1 MPPNNNDDWV
11 SLAFLQTLLP
21 GSAWG
26 GVASA
31 LAPQLVERVRAK
43 VDRVE
48 TRQMLFELLGESF
61 VAKHFPSSPDTPL
74 LLEPP
79 FLSSTARKELHQTT
93 RKWLLD
99 TIKELVVNSRESLEQ
114 QTYSGFATKVFRDV
128 VDEHLENKELE
139 DQGAVLA
146 AAITGVCSNFPE
158 LFSKVQARFV
168 GKLLPP
174 ALRRTMWALKLSDAD
189 EVAKT
194 TAILARN
201 AKSAGAG
208 TTSSLSSLI
217 TRVTKEKFA
226 SIPALKPQNTLVMRE
241 RCVQVLNLFHVY
253 NDGYEPRMI
262 LLLFPILVT
271 FFNSATDTP
280 QAVVSHFVHFIDSC
294 MPPRDKIFEMA
305 SRVWDTLGSVDSDLQ
320 EQILRVSKDIQSVE
334 KCAFLYADPPYHFL
348 PGLSLSLCL
357 SVSFMSQDASPPR
370 PLETVLETGAS
381 PAAPTSRGSRTSLAS
396 VESRGS
402 RLVQSISNYRI
413 GKTIGKGNFAKVK
426 LARHILTNVDVA
438 IKIIDKS
445 NLKEAGL
452 AKLRREVRIM
462 KMLDHPNIVKL
473 FEVIDTEKTLYL
485 VMEYAAGGE
494 VFDYLVAH
502 GRMKEKEARAKFR
515 EILSAV
521 QYCHQLSVIHRDLK
535 AENLLLDA
543 DLHVKIADFGF
554 SNNYTPGSKL
564 DTFCGSPPYAAPELF
579 QGRCYDGPEV
589 DVWSLGVILY
599 TLVSGSLPFDGTNLK
614 ELRDRV
620 LRGKYRVPFFMSTDC
635 EQLLK
640 KFLVLSPSKRANLE
654 TVMNERWLN
663 IGYDEPLK
671 PYTATPLDI
680 QNEERLLQ
688 MEAWGFPRDAVKN
701 SLETGKY
708 DHITAAYLLL
718 MRMKKPP
725 PIESQPRLTRPAS
738 SAALTSLPLRERRRS
753 STASTS
759 SEASPQPSRRSSQPV
774 GEETRRYQRRHSSV
788 MGGRPRAP
796 TDIPPPS
803 LPEPDVRRQ
812 RTQTESDADSTAADP
827 PAPTRGLFGSIK
839 RKLSRKGS
847 SDRPNTPSKDST
859 PKPRSL
865 RFTFGMSNTSSKPAE
880 DVLTEIKRVLKLN
893 GIHFA
898 HSDPFALSCF
908 HGSINFEME
917 VCKLPRLSMNGVR
930 HKRIGGSALGYKNI
944 CTKVLNEMNL

>member
-334 KCAFLYADPPYHFL
+334 KSFL
-348 PGLSLSLCL
+348 PFPSSSTSQATLTQAAEAHILSHPLVLIRKWLGEGLVGVASHAATLFVWDHCFLLGWQNLEDFALVFLLLLREPLMKASNFAELRE
-357 SVSFMSQDASPPR
+357 VFMTAPSKLYTKDIIRAWR
-370 PLETVLETGAS
+370 HLKTGS
-381 PAAPTSRGSRTSLAS
+381 SLA
-396 VESRGS
+396 G
-402 RLVQSISNYRI
+402 ISAFN
-413 GKTIGKGNFAKVK
+413 
-426 LARHILTNVDVA
+426 
-438 IKIIDKS
+438 
-445 NLKEAGL
+445 
-452 AKLRREVRIM
+452 
-462 KMLDHPNIVKL
+462 
-473 FEVIDTEKTLYL
+473 
-485 VMEYAAGGE
+485 
-494 VFDYLVAH
+494 
-502 GRMKEKEARAKFR
+502 
-515 EILSAV
+515 
-521 QYCHQLSVIHRDLK
+521 
-535 AENLLLDA
+535 
-543 DLHVKIADFGF
+543 
-554 SNNYTPGSKL
+554 
-564 DTFCGSPPYAAPELF
+564 
-579 QGRCYDGPEV
+579 
-589 DVWSLGVILY
+589 
-599 TLVSGSLPFDGTNLK
+599 
-614 ELRDRV
+614 
-620 LRGKYRVPFFMSTDC
+620 
-635 EQLLK
+635 
-640 KFLVLSPSKRANLE
+640 
-654 TVMNERWLN
+654 
-663 IGYDEPLK
+663 
-671 PYTATPLDI
+671 
-680 QNEERLLQ
+680 
-688 MEAWGFPRDAVKN
+688 
-701 SLETGKY
+701 
-708 DHITAAYLLL
+708 
-718 MRMKKPP
+718 
-725 PIESQPRLTRPAS
+725 
-738 SAALTSLPLRERRRS
+738 
-753 STASTS
+753 
-759 SEASPQPSRRSSQPV
+759 
-774 GEETRRYQRRHSSV
+774 
-788 MGGRPRAP
+788 
-796 TDIPPPS
+796 
-803 LPEPDVRRQ
+803 
-812 RTQTESDADSTAADP
+812 TQTAAD
-827 PAPTRGLFGSIK
+827 S
-839 RKLSRKGS
+839 
-847 SDRPNTPSKDST
+847 N
-859 PKPRSL
+859 PK
-865 RFTFGMSNTSSKPAE
+865 
-880 DVLTEIKRVLKLN
+880 
-893 GIHFA
+893 
-898 HSDPFALSCF
+898 
-908 HGSINFEME
+908 
-917 VCKLPRLSMNGVR
+917 
-930 HKRIGGSALGYKNI
+930 
-944 CTKVLNEMNL
+944 